1 MPQDLNRNQY
11 LKRINEIIANLKA
24 QKNEIKGILEEV
36 RDIQRDT
43 EGVLKGI

>member
-1 MPQDLNRNQY
+1 
-11 LKRINEIIANLKA
+11 LKA

-36 RDIQRDT
+36 RDIQKDT